1 MTTEATS
8 ADDATRRDGSRLSE
22 GLGPTARLVACPFC
36 GGPPVATATKAI
48 GGGGVFR
55 DAELDAEAGLYV
67 RAFVFC
73 HECGAEGENF
83 TGHAYDRDDV
93 AALTRQA
100 VYWWNTR
107 DSRHSDLY
115 EAAAAMGLNCWPRA

>member
-1 MTTEATS
+1 MR
-8 ADDATRRDGSRLSE
+8 DDVAGPDGSALSE
-22 GLGPTARLVACPFC
+22 GLGPLARLLACPFC
-36 GGPPVATATKAI
+36 GGPPVAAATKAW
-48 GGGGVFR
+48 GGGGAFQ

-83 TGHAYDRDDV
+83 TGHAYGRDDV

-100 VYWWNTR
+100 VERWNTR
-107 DSRHSDLY
+107 DRRHGDLY
-115 EAAAAMGLNCWPRA
+115 EAAEVAGLNCWPRA